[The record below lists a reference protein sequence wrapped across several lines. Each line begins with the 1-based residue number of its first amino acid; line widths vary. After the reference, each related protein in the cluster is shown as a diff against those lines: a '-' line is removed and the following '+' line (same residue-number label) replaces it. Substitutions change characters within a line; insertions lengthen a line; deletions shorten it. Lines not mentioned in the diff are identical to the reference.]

1 MSQNNAV
8 ALLNNSALFSFLPVC
23 TTFAFMEGGKQMVV
37 DPTDLEERTM
47 DGKVVVGIN
56 VHQEICCLQ
65 MAGKLLLE
73 KDQVRKGTFRL
84 GWRLKVKE
92 DEH

>member
-1 MSQNNAV
+1 
-8 ALLNNSALFSFLPVC
+8 
-23 TTFAFMEGGKQMVV
+23 MEGGKQMVV

-73 KDQVRKGTFRL
+73 KDQVRVEQRKTKIAL
-84 GWRLKVKE
+84 GLRQ
-92 DEH
+92 

>member
-1 MSQNNAV
+1 
-8 ALLNNSALFSFLPVC
+8 
-23 TTFAFMEGGKQMVV
+23 MEGGKQMVV

-73 KDQVRKGTFRL
+73 KDQVRVEQRKIKIARKTSKSPKKSLPAKRV
-84 GWRLKVKE
+84 RTA
-92 DEH
+92 